1 MELLHESITD
11 KAKQMASKAI
21 ETVKNKSADAVDYVK
36 KNPGKVAAGLGAAA
50 LAGGLAYANRDTIQG
65 KIDSVFEPQ
74 SKAAV
79 DAAKQYEKD
88 LAAGNKTAA
97 ELDKIRT
104 NVHSDIAYG
113 VEKYKDGLTNA
124 AIGASALGAGAL
136 GMAAHKYLT
145 RKKEAKKKAAVA
157 KA

>member
-36 KNPGKVAAGLGAAA
+36 KNPGKVAEGLGAAA
-50 LAGGLAYANRDTIQG
+50 LAGGLAYANRDAIEG
-65 KIDSVFEPQ
+65 KVDSMFDPQ
-74 SKAAV
+74 HKAAV
-79 DAAKQYEKD
+79 DAAKQYDKD

-97 ELDKIRT
+97 ELDKIRAD
-104 NVHSDIAYG
+104 VHSDIVNATMSH
-113 VEKYKDGLTNA
+113 KDALTNT

-136 GMAAHKYLT
+136 GIAAHKYLT